1 MEAVTLPRPDLAA
14 YRRAVQ
20 APFPEIV
27 GELAAILGKKL
38 TAFIGGVKD
47 TRVIERWMQGG
58 VEPYRDAEQ
67 RVRLAYR
74 IAKTLS
80 EHDSARVVQAW
91 FVGLNPELGDRAPLR
106 RLRED
111 DLEKA
116 GPELL
121 NAMRAFLAGG

>member
-1 MEAVTLPRPDLAA
+1 
-14 YRRAVQ
+14 
-20 APFPEIV
+20 
-27 GELAAILGKKL
+27 
-38 TAFIGGVKD
+38 
-47 TRVIERWMQGG
+47 MQGG
-58 VEPYRDAEQ
+58 AEPYRDAEQ

-91 FVGLNPELGDRAPLR
+91 FVGLNPELGDRAPVR

-111 DLEKA
+111 DVEKA

-121 NAMRAFLAGG
+121 NAMHAFLAGS